1 MLATAAAPARGY
13 VPALHTSLSLSLS
26 LSVSEAEAVPMKEPT
41 GCVQKLASLA
51 WLHFRVYMIFLD
63 VRLI

>member
-13 VPALHTSLSLSLS
+13 VYLHCTHLSLS